1 MLALTEPPPELRDCH
16 RATEVKSTLQT
27 TRARRLARFVG
38 RALNSQLKLY
48 IGIEP
53 TVKALDSVRFGHSR
67 VRSHTVHHRSIR
79 CDRVNRSGVTNEDRG
94 RQLSSGAAADGSSG
108 GGAKNSLTKICATNE
123 HKSEYDKVCRMHQK
137 QSIATK
143 LCYFGCQLVQ
153 AFVIPLGSRVVI
165 ACWTQAH

>member
-1 MLALTEPPPELRDCH
+1 M
-16 RATEVKSTLQT
+16 
-27 TRARRLARFVG
+27 
-38 RALNSQLKLY
+38 
-48 IGIEP
+48 
-53 TVKALDSVRFGHSR
+53 
-67 VRSHTVHHRSIR
+67 HHRSIR

-165 ACWTQAH
+165 ACWTQAHYRALVQIAAATLSCRVLFTSIVPLFAKQRNW